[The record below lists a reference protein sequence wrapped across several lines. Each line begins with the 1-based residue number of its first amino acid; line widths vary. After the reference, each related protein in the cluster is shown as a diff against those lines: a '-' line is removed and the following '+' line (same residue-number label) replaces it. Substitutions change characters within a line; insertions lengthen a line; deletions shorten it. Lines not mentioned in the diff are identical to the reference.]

1 MRRAGPLSLRLSIEK
16 GWASMHRRRFR
27 ALVVGALTLAMAASG
42 HAAIAAKPVDAV
54 DFKGSITLPPVLFAD
69 VCALPHLDALMLV
82 RGDVKYALRITLGRG
97 KRLADVRLQFN
108 FGDLDAQPVLAG
120 ILGSAHYTVNGVL
133 VTNQKIDLSSG
144 SGKLEPVN
152 GHFFILRSGEGNDLK
167 LSVQIRGNVHKNG
180 DLTDVV
186 FDFGSPLRQVPLLGL
201 MLNVHHAE
209 CGEFSLV

>member
-1 MRRAGPLSLRLSIEK
+1 MN
-16 GWASMHRRRFR
+16 RRFR

-42 HAAIAAKPVDAV
+42 HAAIAAKPVDAI
-54 DFKGSITLPPVLFAD
+54 DIKGSISLPPPGVLFAD
-69 VCALPHLDALMLV
+69 VCALPNLDALMFV
-82 RGDVKYALRITLGRG
+82 KGDVKYALRLTLGRG
-97 KRLADVRLQFN
+97 NRLADLRLQFN

-120 ILGSAHYTVNGVL
+120 LIGSAHYTVNGTL

-152 GHFFILRSGEGNDLK
+152 GHVYVLRAGKGNDLK

-186 FDFGSPLRQVPLLGL
+186 FDFGSPLRQIPLLGL
-201 MLNVHHAE
+201 MVNVHNAE
-209 CGEFSLV
+209 CGEFNPV